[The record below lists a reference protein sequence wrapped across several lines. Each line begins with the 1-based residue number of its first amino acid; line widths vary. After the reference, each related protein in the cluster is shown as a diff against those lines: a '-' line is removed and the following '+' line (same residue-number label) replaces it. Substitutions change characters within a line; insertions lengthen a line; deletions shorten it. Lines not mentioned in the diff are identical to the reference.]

1 MKKLFTV
8 LFFLVVIIFCPS
20 VKAQLD
26 YKDVAQ
32 VFYNNCTSC
41 HHAGG
46 GAPMPLMNYTQTSSF
61 ASSILYHV
69 QEGHMPPWSPDTSY
83 SRFSHERAIT
93 QSDKNAI
100 ISWINSGALQGDTT
114 LAPAAP
120 VYTSQYQLSGT
131 PTLILKI
138 PTFLSNAGSTDSYVC
153 FSIPTG
159 LTQDR
164 VLRAYEVLPGNA
176 PIVHHA
182 LVFVDTSGTSTSDLS
197 GSCFSLPGDFG
208 IGGYAPGAA
217 PTVFPGQAPLK
228 SGINIKAGSNIIL
241 QIHYP
246 AGSSGQLD
254 STQIRMYF
262 YPPGETGIRPIYNE
276 ALLENWNLYMLP
288 NTVSS
293 FTSKYPDNGTLQTP
307 LSIFA
312 TFPHS
317 HTVCKSI
324 VNYAYTS
331 SDTIPLVRIND
342 WDFMWQGYYTYSK
355 LVKIPAGYKLYSKH
369 VYDNTANNPDNPN
382 SPPALVTAGTS
393 TGDEMLFDEYMWLD
407 YQPGDEYID
416 IEELLANDTL
426 LSLNAGKI
434 SPNPPAKVFVY
445 PIPASSKLSIFLS
458 KKSDYKVRIMNIS
471 GQTILKSDPFIDNT
485 SLDVD
490 NISSGLYILE
500 VIDSK
505 TNERITKKI
514 VITR

>member
-1 MKKLFTV
+1 MKKIYILFLTT
-8 LFFLVVIIFCPS
+8 IILIPS
-20 VKAQLD
+20 AKAQLD

-41 HHAGG
+41 HHVGG
-46 GAPMPLMNYTQTSSF
+46 GAPMPLMTYTQTSTF
-61 ASSILYHV
+61 AASILYHV

-93 QSDKNAI
+93 QADKSAI
-100 ISWINSGALQGDTT
+100 ISWVNSGALQGDTT

-131 PTLILKI
+131 PTIVLRT
-138 PTFLSNAGSTDSYVC
+138 PVFPSNAGSTDSYVC
-153 FSIPTG
+153 FSIPSG

-164 VLRAYEVLPGNA
+164 VLRAYEVIPGNA

-182 LVFVDTSGTSTSDLS
+182 LVFVDTTGTAASDLT
-197 GSCFSLPGDFG
+197 GQCFSLPGDFG

-228 SGINIKAGSNIIL
+228 AGIRIKAGSNIIL

-262 YPPGETGIRPIYNE
+262 YPEGETGIRPIYNKE
-276 ALLENWNLYMLP
+276 LLENWSLYMLP
-288 NTVSS
+288 NSVTT
-293 FTSKYPDNGTLQTP
+293 FTDKYPDNGTLQAP

-317 HTVCKSI
+317 HMVCKSI
-324 VNYAYTS
+324 VNYAYAGT
-331 SDTIPLVRIND
+331 DTIPLVRINN
-342 WDFMWQGYYTYSK
+342 WDFMWQGYYTYTN
-355 LVKIPAGYKLYSKH
+355 LIKIPAGYKLFSKH
-369 VYDNTANNPDNPN
+369 VYDNTANNPNNPN
-382 SPPALVTAGTS
+382 SPPALVVAGTS

-407 YQPGDEYID
+407 YQAGDELID

-426 LSLNAGKI
+426 LSLNVNKVSA
-434 SPNPPAKVFVY
+434 NAFTKVFVY
-445 PIPASSKLSIFLS
+445 PNPASNKLSIYLS
-458 KKSDYKVRIMNIS
+458 KTSEYKVRILNIT
-471 GQTILKSDPFIDNT
+471 GQTILKAETFTDNT
-485 SLDVD
+485 ALDV
-490 NISSGLYILE
+490 SSIPPGLYIVE
-500 VIDSK
+500 VLDSK

-514 VITR
+514 VISN